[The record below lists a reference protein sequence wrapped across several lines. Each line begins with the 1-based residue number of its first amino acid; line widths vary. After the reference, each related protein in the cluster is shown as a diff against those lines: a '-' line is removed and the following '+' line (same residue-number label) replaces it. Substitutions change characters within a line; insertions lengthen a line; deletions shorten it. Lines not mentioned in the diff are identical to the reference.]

1 MADLGSNQL
10 LAQQVFTIAQVAESL
25 QVSRATV
32 YRLIGEG
39 ALEAVPVRGKHRVRP
54 QAITRYLDNAQ
65 KRARESRVGFS

>member
-1 MADLGSNQL
+1 MADLGSNQP
-10 LAQQVFTIAQVAESL
+10 LAQQVYTIDQVAQCL

-54 QAITRYLDNAQ
+54 QAITRYLDNVQ
-65 KRARESRVGFS
+65 KRARESRVGF